1 MIIPILI
8 STASSFAV
16 GVLIEKAVGKRSKKN
31 KSQIQIAK
39 DNAIQTQTILL
50 DADSNRDIAEIV
62 RDSPDSKTAQTL
74 EELTR
79 VINLAAENGQ
89 TFVYIV
95 DDFDLNNKIRD
106 NLTRKEVSNFLKNRK
121 YKFTFMYDSLEYSDI
136 EKIWWW

>member
-16 GVLIEKAVGKRSKKN
+16 GMVIGKAVGNRSKKN
-31 KSQIQIAK
+31 QSQIQIAK

-62 RDSPDSKTAQTL
+62 RNSSDSKTAQTL

-79 VINLAAENGQ
+79 VINSAAENGQ
-89 TFVYIV
+89 TFVYI
-95 DDFDLNNKIRD
+95 DYDLNNKISD
-106 NLTRKEVSNFLKNRK
+106 NLTREEVSNFLKEHK
-121 YKFTFMYDSLEYSDI
+121 YKFTFMYDLLEYSDI
-136 EKIWWW
+136 EKIWW

>member
-1 MIIPILI
+1 MMIIPILI

-16 GVLIEKAVGKRSKKN
+16 GVLIGKAVGKRSKKN
-31 KSQIQIAK
+31 KSQLQIAK

-79 VINLAAENGQ
+79 VINLAAENGR
-89 TFVYIV
+89 TFVYI
-95 DDFDLNNKIRD
+95 DYDLNQKIRD
-106 NLTRKEVSNFLKNRK
+106 NLTIKEVSDFLKSHK
-121 YKFTFMYDSLEYSDI
+121 YKFTFEYELLEYSDI
-136 EKIWWW
+136 EKIWW

>member
-16 GVLIEKAVGKRSKKN
+16 GVIIGKAVGKRSKKSQ
-31 KSQIQIAK
+31 SQIQLAK

-62 RDSPDSKTAQTL
+62 RNSSDSKTAQTL

-79 VINLAAENGQ
+79 VINSAAENGQ

-106 NLTRKEVSNFLKNRK
+106 NLTREEVSNFLKNHK

-136 EKIWWW
+136 EKIWW

>member
-16 GVLIEKAVGKRSKKN
+16 GVIIGKAVGKRSKKN
-31 KSQIQIAK
+31 KRQIQLAK

-62 RDSPDSKTAQTL
+62 RNSSDSKTAQTL

-79 VINLAAENGQ
+79 VINLAAESGK
-89 TFVYIV
+89 TFVYI
-95 DDFDLNNKIRD
+95 DFDLNDKIRD
-106 NLTRKEVSNFLKNRK
+106 NLTIEEVSNFLKDNK
-121 YKFTFMYDSLEYSDI
+121 YKFTFKYDSLGYSDI
-136 EKIWWW
+136 EKIWW